1 MLHNWPRVSVSL
13 IFLRCVASV
22 WLIVEFIEDILNLK
36 PAIVALFPKLVRWF
50 WIEVT
55 DCRNKSDFQRPAH
68 DFKWQNYSHW
78 WEIAKKEALKYQPS
92 IILRGDA
99 TRAHQ
104 LQVGATTKLASLLL
118 GTEQIFFSNF
128 LQLHDDD
135 HFVFIVIHREKYGLL
150 FRSFVIIIL
159 KKENKQTIIEHT
171 KISFAPSLS
180 VSQYTSAVV
189 LYWLLDRT
197 MCSTDSWYV
206 TRYHCRALCWSWRV
220 LKSLK

>member
-1 MLHNWPRVSVSL
+1 M
-13 IFLRCVASV
+13 
-22 WLIVEFIEDILNLK
+22 
-36 PAIVALFPKLVRWF
+36 
-50 WIEVT
+50 
-55 DCRNKSDFQRPAH
+55 
-68 DFKWQNYSHW
+68 
-78 WEIAKKEALKYQPS
+78 EIAKKEALKYQPS

-104 LQVGATTKLASLLL
+104 MQVGATTKLASLLL

-189 LYWLLDRT
+189 LYFLLDRT

-206 TRYHCRALCWSWRV
+206 TCYYCRALC
-220 LKSLK
+220 